1 MIVVFPQLLQLLTLI
16 MFDAVKH
23 RINLSR
29 LCLRLIIAI
38 AQRTAIHADQF
49 DDTETD
55 ENLSYHLEDERQNEK
70 ADGADSTG
78 D

>member
-1 MIVVFPQLLQLLTLI
+1 MVSKNVPKKLSSENDHKTNLLIVVFPQLLQLLTLI

-38 AQRTAIHADQF
+38 AQ
-49 DDTETD
+49 
-55 ENLSYHLEDERQNEK
+55 
-70 ADGADSTG
+70 
-78 D
+78 